1 MVFCADDFKQR
12 RVTRGSPSTSL
23 RSHLPRSTIAGIVL
37 TKIFRFLQVL
47 TTGLYTGLLFADRIG
62 VTPIRPK
69 LPASSFVLYQQEL
82 HLRFGRLM
90 PVLLITSLVAGI
102 GWLVLER
109 RRFRRSEF
117 IFTAIAIV
125 CTACV
130 IILTR
135 LINVPINETL
145 MTWQASSPPENV
157 MQLWAPWEGSHT
169 IRTVIALLGF
179 GSLAYAVCGRP
190 DIEDVLMR

>member
-1 MVFCADDFKQR
+1 MD
-12 RVTRGSPSTSL
+12 
-23 RSHLPRSTIAGIVL
+23 RSTIPGIVL
-37 TKIFRFLQVL
+37 TKVSRFLQVL

-82 HLRFGRLM
+82 HLRFGKLM

-102 GWLVLER
+102 AWLVLER
-109 RRFRRSEF
+109 RHYRRREF
-117 IFTAIAIV
+117 LFTAIAIV
-125 CTACV
+125 CTVCV

-169 IRTVIALLGF
+169 IRTAIALLGF
-179 GSLAYAVCGRP
+179 ASLAYAVTARSNSEWYEVGTPLR
-190 DIEDVLMR
+190 